1 MLIIFDWDGTI
12 LDSAEKIV
20 SCMQLAAEDCGYP
33 QCSNVEIRNII
44 GLELSLAIQTL
55 YPKLSPAEVLLL
67 REAYVKQ
74 FLLAD
79 ITPCGFFPDVEA
91 TLYSL
96 KKAGHTL
103 CVATGKSRR
112 GLDRVF
118 GHLPISDLF
127 SASRC
132 ADETASKPDPL
143 MLVQLCETFAVAPEA
158 ALMVGD
164 TEYDLEMASRIGM
177 PSVGVSYGAH
187 HADRLQGWRP
197 VVIIDAFKELLA
209 VVEGLNSGQF
219 SGAASGLVESTG
231 PYSKS
236 E

>member
-20 SCMQLAAEDCGYP
+20 SCMQLAAKDCGHP
-33 QCSNVEIRNII
+33 LCSNLEIRNII

-55 YPKLSPAEVLLL
+55 YPDLSTAEVLLL

-79 ITPCGFFPDVEA
+79 IKPCGFFPGVEA

-96 KKAGHTL
+96 KEVGHTL

-118 GHLPISDLF
+118 GHLPVSNLF

-143 MLVQLCETFAVAPEA
+143 MLAQLCEAFAVAPEA

-187 HADRLQGWRP
+187 HSDRLRRWQP
-197 VVIIDAFKELLA
+197 VAVMDAFEELVA
-209 VVEGLNSGQF
+209 IV
-219 SGAASGLVESTG
+219 AAMEAGRSSVLELGR
-231 PYSKS
+231 
-236 E
+236 